1 MRISSGVDAVM
12 PRSLRRLIAASRT
25 KTSKTGAMAKRK
37 RGEMAAGSTSK
48 AKQANN
54 REEGT
59 NTVTYYSA

>member
-1 MRISSGVDAVM
+1 
-12 PRSLRRLIAASRT
+12 
-25 KTSKTGAMAKRK
+25 MAKRK